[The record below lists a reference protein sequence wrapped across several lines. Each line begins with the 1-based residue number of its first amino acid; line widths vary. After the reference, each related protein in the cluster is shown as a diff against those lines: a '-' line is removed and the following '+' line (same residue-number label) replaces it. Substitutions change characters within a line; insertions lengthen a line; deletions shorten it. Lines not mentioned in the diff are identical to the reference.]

1 MEDEEEE
8 YDEDE
13 DLFVR
18 PDNRPMAFIMS
29 PTGLERQMVGTGYHG
44 VHHVTHSTRETDGRV
59 LGTMALIMSP
69 TGPERQMVGYRV

>member
-29 PTGLERQMVGTGYHG
+29 PTGPERQMVGTGYHG
-44 VHHVTHSTRETDGRV
+44 VHHVTHRTRETDGRYWV
-59 LGTMALIMSP
+59 PWRSSCHP
-69 TGPERQMVGYRV
+69 QDQRDRW